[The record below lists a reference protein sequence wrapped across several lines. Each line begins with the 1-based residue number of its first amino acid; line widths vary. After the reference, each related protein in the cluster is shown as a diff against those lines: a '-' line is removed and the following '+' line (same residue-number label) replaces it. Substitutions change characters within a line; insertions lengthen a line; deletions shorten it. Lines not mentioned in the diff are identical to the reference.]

1 MKRISR
7 LFFAVMLMVALS
19 FQQAAAQKYN
29 DGLIDKTIAIVGGE
43 AIFLSQLEGE
53 IQVMRAQGITSD
65 KNLRCTV
72 LENLLV
78 QKLFLNQA
86 RLDSLT
92 VREDHVEYSLEDR
105 INNILMQLG
114 GEKETEEY
122 FKKPVFLTDYPK
134 DIKAFYM
141 KLNPDGKTVR
151 AMDLLAPG
159 IGEIIGGSQRE
170 DSLEILENRI
180 TELGMKPEDYEFYLD
195 LRRFGSFPHSGYGL
209 GFERIIMYI
218 TGMTNIRDVIPFPR
232 TPNNAEF

>member
-105 INNILMQLG
+105 I
-114 GEKETEEY
+114 
-122 FKKPVFLTDYPK
+122 
-134 DIKAFYM
+134 
-141 KLNPDGKTVR
+141 
-151 AMDLLAPG
+151 
-159 IGEIIGGSQRE
+159 
-170 DSLEILENRI
+170 
-180 TELGMKPEDYEFYLD
+180 
-195 LRRFGSFPHSGYGL
+195 
-209 GFERIIMYI
+209 
-218 TGMTNIRDVIPFPR
+218 
-232 TPNNAEF
+232 